1 MAKNLLL
8 ILILFIGSQVVRA
21 GQPLDDFGSVVDESR
36 LEWIK
41 LEEDVARTQETLK
54 LEMAEWRK
62 EVQSRQLASVDD
74 TEQANFELWLELEA
88 QETDDPTYWLKE
100 TNKLGL

>member
-1 MAKNLLL
+1 MAKNLFL
-8 ILILFIGSQVVRA
+8 ILILIIGSKVVRA
-21 GQPLDDFGSVVDESR
+21 GQPLDDFGSVVDEKR
-36 LEWIK
+36 LEWVK

-54 LEMAEWRK
+54 QELAQWRK

-74 TEQANFELWLELEA
+74 QEQANFELWLELEA
-88 QETDDPTYWLKE
+88 QETEDPTYWIKE